1 MTQQDLTD
9 YGAINRIVKS
19 AVGELASHVD
29 MQVGQV
35 RHDLSNTQ
43 SELQALRRAFDRYVD
58 EARRVAAVQESS
70 VKLVDLKAERDRRYG
85 HFDVVRRTSQGVLQ
99 AFDIGIVSND
109 TVNSVAEELM
119 IQTPGYWLAPC
130 LVALAAWSMDDQQ
143 IAEKAIQEGYSR
155 DPNKTSLFFALV
167 TRRQGR
173 PDATLRWLRHYLTSL
188 DPTALTREFAVI
200 LEATSHNAF
209 GPAGQQLLAEAIGKW
224 RIQLRS
230 DVNAVDAQ
238 VKRWV
243 AEIGIRRQELDPDSY
258 PVLADLSPQWPT
270 VKRQVE
276 LASALPE
283 TIDAYEV
290 IRDFGA
296 PIPAVLEDLLDDILD
311 QLVKEYDEQ
320 ELPLRRDVVYHEAVV
335 EERGDMDRAR
345 YRAEHLQ
352 EALAMTQD
360 ILTLQ
365 TMAAINPKKVG
376 VGPQTQRLMIGVGV
390 KDFEAAAGRF
400 CANYRAEAIDRVA
413 YDFGPNHSSY
423 AQTYGF
429 KGAQVTSDMP
439 ETAATAHLRETW
451 DRTFADYI
459 ASVSFTNS
467 WYTKPALIAGGI
479 GLVLMLINIWVG
491 VVALLIGGGIVYYLG
506 ERQKARCAKLVADAE
521 AQREEANAYT
531 LSRYQ
536 DAQAELVDALL
547 TYEQLDAQEAD
558 LLDLIKTWPTRGKEE
573 EL

>member
-1 MTQQDLTD
+1 MSQQDLTN
-9 YGAINRIVKS
+9 YGAIERIVQR
-19 AVGELASHVD
+19 AVGELSSHVD
-29 MQVGQV
+29 AQVGMV
-35 RHDLSNTQ
+35 RGDLSRSQ
-43 SELQALRRAFDRYVD
+43 SELTQLRQAFLKYVA
-58 EARRVAAVQESS
+58 EARRTAAVQESA
-70 VKLVDLKAERDRRYG
+70 VKLVDLKAERDRQYG
-85 HFDVVRRTSQGVLQ
+85 HYDLVRRSSQGVLK
-99 AFDIGIVSND
+99 ALDVGIVSNE
-109 TVNSVAEELM
+109 TVTSVAEELM

-130 LVALAAWSMDDQQ
+130 LVALAAWSMDDQP
-143 IAEKAIQEGYSR
+143 IAEKAIQEAFQR
-155 DPNKTSLFFALV
+155 DPNKTSLLFALI

-173 PDATLRWLRHYLTSL
+173 TDATVRWLRHYLTSL

-258 PVLADLSPQWPT
+258 PVLAYLSPQWPT

-283 TIDAYEV
+283 TIDAYEAV
-290 IRDFGA
+290 RDFDA
-296 PIPAVLEDLLDDILD
+296 PIPGMLEDLLDDILD
-311 QLVKEYDEQ
+311 QLVKEYDEE
-320 ELPLRRDVVYHEAVV
+320 ELPLRREVLYHEAVV
-335 EERGDMDRAR
+335 EERGDEDRAR
-345 YRAEHLQ
+345 YRANHMQ

-365 TMAAINPKKVG
+365 TTAATNPKKAG

-413 YDFGPNHSSY
+413 YDFRPDHSNY
-423 AQTYGF
+423 AQAYGF
-429 KGAQVTSDMP
+429 KGTRVTSDMP
-439 ETAATAHLRETW
+439 EAAATGQLQSVW
-451 DRTFADYI
+451 DQTFADYI
-459 ASVSFTNS
+459 ASVSFKDS
-467 WYTKPALIAGGI
+467 WYTKRALIAGGI
-479 GLVLMLINIWVG
+479 GVVVLLINIWAG
-491 VVALLIGGGIVYYLG
+491 IIALLIGGGIVYYLG
-506 ERQKARCAKLVADAE
+506 EREKKRCAQLVADAE
-521 AQREEANAYT
+521 AQRQEAAAYT
-531 LSRYQ
+531 VAMYQ
-536 DAQAELVDALL
+536 NAQAELVDALL
-547 TYEQLDAQEAD
+547 TYEQLDAQETD